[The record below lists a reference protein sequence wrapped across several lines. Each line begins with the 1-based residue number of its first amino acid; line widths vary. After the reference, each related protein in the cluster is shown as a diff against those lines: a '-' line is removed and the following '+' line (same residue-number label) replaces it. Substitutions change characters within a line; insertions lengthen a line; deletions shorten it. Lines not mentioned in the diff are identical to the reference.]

1 MQKTPIKY
9 RRFFMYNFIMYIIL
23 ASASPRR
30 KEILSKA
37 GYILDVIPSS
47 YDEKIS
53 NLNYK
58 QSLVE
63 NCAIQKVL
71 DVKNKIKTNNLIVS
85 ADTVVVLND
94 KILGKPKDFEDAY
107 NMLSNLSNKTHFVA
121 TSICLIKSDRIVAD
135 SEITYVT
142 FRRLS
147 DEDIKKYIKTN
158 KPFDKAG
165 SYGIQDKGFDFVES
179 VAGNIDNVIGF
190 PVSLFELCY
199 HKILDD

>member
-1 MQKTPIKY
+1 MQKTPIFY
-9 RRFFMYNFIMYIIL
+9 RRFFMYNFLMNIIL

-37 GYILDVIPSS
+37 GYNFDVIPSG

-63 NCAIQKVL
+63 NCAIQKAL
-71 DVKNKIKTNNLIVS
+71 DVKNKIKTCDLIVS

-94 KILGKPKDFEDAY
+94 KILGKPKDYIEAY
-107 NMLSNLSNKTHFVA
+107 DMLVMLSGCRHFVA
-121 TSICLIKSDRIVAD
+121 TSVCLVKNEKIVCGT
-135 SEITYVT
+135 EITHVT
-142 FRRLS
+142 FRKLS
-147 DEDIKKYIKTN
+147 CDEIKNYIERS

-179 VAGNIDNVIGF
+179 VAGNIDNVVGF